1 VFILW
6 FLSLQQRPIYPETF
20 TIEMSF
26 IHSPTTLVC
35 CHLPFCNTSFR
46 MDVDLMRLVPKPV
59 LISTSTQ
66 VNDCVFLLQAHI
78 RGADHDA
85 CFLIFVV
92 LSRCMLPHICGA
104 DHDACILIFVVP
116 ITIHASSYL
125 WCRSRC
131 MLPHI
136 CGAVTMHASSYL
148 WCDHDACF
156 LIFVV
161 RSQCRLPHIHGT
173 DHDACF
179 LIFVVRSQR
188 MLPHHHCVLRA
199 HRKKNVLP
207 SFPDAVLP

>member
-1 VFILW
+1 
-6 FLSLQQRPIYPETF
+6 
-20 TIEMSF
+20 MSF

-92 LSRCMLPHICGA
+92 
-104 DHDACILIFVVP
+104 
-116 ITIHASSYL
+116 
-125 WCRSRC
+125 RSRC

-136 CGAVTMHASSYL
+136 CGAITMHASSYSWCDHNAGFLIFMVPITMHAFSYL
-148 WCDHDACF
+148 WCDHNACF
-156 LIFVV
+156 LIIIVSYVHTGKKTFCLAFQMLFSLNPFARSHFRPTFDCYYSFPLLLVV
-161 RSQCRLPHIHGT
+161 DEWSVP
-173 DHDACF
+173 
-179 LIFVVRSQR
+179 
-188 MLPHHHCVLRA
+188 CVLC
-199 HRKKNVLP
+199 V
-207 SFPDAVLP
+207 